1 MAIKV
6 QFERGM
12 AWSMAFSQFLQA
24 TFNLT
29 AFTPSGVE
37 CIGVCTKHLA
47 LRVKTLKGRLPIK
60 DKSSESKGREAEIS
74 TVDWANATGKKSTLS
89 AFEKAFALVL
99 KDYGDY
105 TDYGLSVARFT
116 RAAMV
121 KVEKP
126 NEETKWLLP
135 HDGTIRDLW
144 AWAHERAI
152 EEIAQAE
159 AKAKAEAEAKEKAEK
174 EKEAK
179 PA

>member
-6 QFERGM
+6 TYERGM
-12 AWSMAFSQFLQA
+12 TWSIAFASFIQA
-24 TFNLT
+24 TFGLQGV
-29 AFTPSGVE
+29 TPSGVS
-37 CIGVCTKHLA
+37 CTAVCVKHLA
-47 LRVKTLKGRLPIK
+47 LRIKTLKGRLPVK
-60 DKSSESKGREAEIS
+60 DKSTESKGRESEITS
-74 TVDWANATGKKSTLS
+74 VDWASATGKKSTLS

-105 TDYGLSVARFT
+105 ADYGVAFVSFT
-116 RAAMV
+116 RDAMV

-126 NEETKWLLP
+126 GEETRWLLP
-135 HDGTIRDLW
+135 HDGTVRDLW

-159 AKAKAEAEAKEKAEK
+159 AKAKAEAEAKAKKE
-174 EKEAK
+174 EKEAQ

>member
-12 AWSMAFSQFLQA
+12 AWSIAFANLLQA
-24 TFNLT
+24 TFDLQGM
-29 AFTPSGVE
+29 TPSGTSCTST
-37 CIGVCTKHLA
+37 CIKHLA
-47 LRVKTLKGRLPIK
+47 LRVKTLKGRLPTK
-60 DKSSESKGREAEIS
+60 DRSTESKGRETEIS
-74 TVDWANATGKKSTLS
+74 AVDWASATGKKSTLS

-99 KDYGDY
+99 RDYGDY
-105 TDYGLSVARFT
+105 ADYGIACVSFT
-116 RAAMV
+116 RAAMI

-126 NEETKWLLP
+126 NEETRWLLP
-135 HDGTIRDLW
+135 HDGTVRDLW

-159 AKAKAEAEAKEKAEK
+159 AK
-174 EKEAK
+174 EKEAQ